1 VYQLSVFKVIVLYVL
16 CAGLVSGCSATRT
29 SPQANDIVYEATA
42 KDSAMSVVHVSRA
55 NVDAISH
62 WPAGAGQNAT
72 RFGWPATP
80 GASGH
85 EVIRPGDTVSF
96 VIWDSEPNS
105 LLTQGDQRSVT
116 LPNLTVSPE
125 GSVFIPYAGQIMLNG
140 MTQEAARQAIQL
152 ALQRTV
158 PSAQVML
165 RHDPGRLNAVEVV
178 DGLARPG
185 AYPVRDGGLTILSLI
200 TQAGGMSP
208 ALKDP
213 YVRLI
218 RGKRTY
224 ETQGN
229 ALMAGSAADIFL
241 QGGDKI
247 VVAEN
252 TQSFTTFGATGAE
265 RMVPFTQDRITALE
279 AIALSGGLAKDRA
292 DLKGLLVL
300 RDYDAKALRA
310 APAGQAQ
317 IGPETQAVIFALDL
331 SSAEGL
337 FAARH
342 FTIQPGDTV
351 LATESPLVPAQTL
364 MRIVASMISIRNSAR
379 VR

>member
-1 VYQLSVFKVIVLYVL
+1 
-16 CAGLVSGCSATRT
+16 
-29 SPQANDIVYEATA
+29 
-42 KDSAMSVVHVSRA
+42 MSVVHVSRA
-55 NVDAISH
+55 NADAIAR
-62 WPAGAGQNAT
+62 WPAGAGQSPAKA
-72 RFGWPATP
+72 GWPT
-80 GASGH
+80 GIGTSGH
-85 EVIRPGDTVSF
+85 EIIQPGDTVSF

-105 LLTQGDQRSVT
+105 LLTQADQRSVT
-116 LPNLTVSPE
+116 LPNLTVSPQ
-125 GSVFIPYAGQIMLNG
+125 GNVFIPYAGQIMLQG
-140 MTQEAARQAIQL
+140 MTQEQARQTIQA

-185 AYPVRDGGLTILSLI
+185 AYPLRDGGLTILSLI

-218 RGKRTY
+218 RGRKTF

-229 ALMAGSAADIFL
+229 ALMAGSAADIYL
-241 QGGDKI
+241 QGGDK
-247 VVAEN
+247 VVVTEN
-252 TQSFTTFGATGAE
+252 TQSFTTLGATGAE

-300 RDYDAKALRA
+300 RDYDAKALRV
-310 APAGQAQ
+310 PVAGQLSN
-317 IGPETQAVIFALDL
+317 GPETQAVIFALDL
-331 SSAEGL
+331 SSADGL

-342 FTIQPGDTV
+342 FMIQPGDTV